1 MAQKI
6 RTTQQPAGKLSEWT
20 WPINPKAIA
29 EIRQRLQDRGMRA
42 TIARVRALLVL
53 EQARK
58 PMTIQEMFEQS
69 PDSLNNRSTVLRVV
83 RDLQDGGLCS
93 ISEIDGVEIIEALRT
108 AT

>member
-1 MAQKI
+1 MAQEIWPKH
-6 RTTQQPAGKLSEWT
+6 QSAGKLSERA

-93 ISEIDGVEIIEALRT
+93 VSEIDGVEIIEALHN